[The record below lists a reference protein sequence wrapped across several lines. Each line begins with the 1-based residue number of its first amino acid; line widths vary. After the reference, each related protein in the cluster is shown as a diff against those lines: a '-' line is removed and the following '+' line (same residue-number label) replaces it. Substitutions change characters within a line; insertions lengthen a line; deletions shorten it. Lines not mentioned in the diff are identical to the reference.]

1 VDFAQG
7 LEGIVQAFLAV
18 DGVETASTDA
28 SEVIAPGVLVRL
40 NQLTPDTL
48 ATWQLDVDAL
58 LVVTDSDSG
67 SGPAGALSELLT
79 ACLASGIS
87 PDGPV
92 QARAVVLPSNPAP
105 LPGLLIPLT
114 VRIPA

>member
-1 VDFAQG
+1 MDFGEA
-7 LEGIVQAFLAV
+7 LDDVVAAFLAV
-18 DGVETASTDA
+18 PGIETASTDA
-28 SEVIAPGVLVRL
+28 SEVIAPGVLVQL

-48 ATWQLDVDAL
+48 AGWAVDVNAI

-67 SGPAGALSELLT
+67 SGPAGALSVLLT
-79 ACLASGIS
+79 ACLTAGIS

-92 QARAVVLPSNPAP
+92 LARSVVLPSNPAA